1 MIKDYNHNLHKY
13 IAMRVLRSLASD
25 MFLPE
30 ILSPEK
36 AAELAEFLIRWT
48 LYDETRWM
56 EQMRKPAETWQV
68 GVMTNRLLVR
78 PLHISQSSLLISYLH
93 IVSGHSWH
101 GCSIRPEVV
110 RPDPRVCYVLRV
122 RCPFSLPSSLPPILS
137 GRPKSASRDRGSST

>member
-78 PLHISQSSLLISYLH
+78 PLHIS
-93 IVSGHSWH
+93 
-101 GCSIRPEVV
+101 
-110 RPDPRVCYVLRV
+110 
-122 RCPFSLPSSLPPILS
+122 
-137 GRPKSASRDRGSST
+137 